1 MPSHDAARAGS
12 PDAVEEP
19 IAVLGMACRF
29 AGGADTPEA
38 FWDLLLDGRDG
49 IGEVPGKR
57 WRVYEE
63 AGPDHAAALR
73 RATRWGGFL
82 DDIEGFDAEFFGL
95 SPREAELMDP
105 QQRLLLEVA
114 WEALEHAGI
123 PPRDLAG
130 TDAGVFVGIGSDD
143 YGRRMLEDLPGIEAW
158 TGIGSAMC
166 AAANRISYA
175 LDLRGPSLAVDT
187 ACSASLVAVHL
198 ACQSLR
204 AGESDVTLAA
214 GVNLI
219 ISPGLTLTLDA
230 AGATAPDGRSKSFDA
245 SADGYGRGEGCGLL
259 VLKRLSDARRDGD
272 PVLAV
277 IRGSSVNQDG
287 KTNGI
292 MAPSGTAQE
301 HVLELACRRAGVDPA
316 SLDYVEAHGTGTRL
330 GDPLE
335 AGALSAVFGRG
346 RPADEPCL
354 IGSVKSNIGHL
365 EAAAGIA
372 GLIKVTLALSN
383 GEIPPSLNFTEG
395 NPAVDWDGSGLRV
408 VTGRTAWPA
417 HEDRPV
423 RAGVSGFGYGG
434 TIAHVVME
442 RAPGTRGPAGT
453 LPGRARRAEDAPPG
467 TAERLFPVS
476 GASRASLRAYAG
488 RLADRLSA
496 QDAGAELSLDALG
509 HTLALR
515 RSPLAHRAAVV
526 ASGHA
531 DLAAKLR
538 LVSVG
543 EQTREAVTGS
553 VPSDPGAGPVWVF
566 SGHGS
571 QWSGMGRELLASEP
585 AFAAVIDEI
594 DPVFQKEIGFS
605 ARQAVL
611 DGDFDTVD
619 RIQTMIFAVQVALA
633 AVWRS
638 YGAAPAAVI
647 GHSVGEIAAA
657 VAADALSLTDGARLI
672 CRRSRLLR
680 RVAGHGAMA
689 MASVSFEEAERRLA
703 GRTDVVPAI
712 AASPHSAVVAGD
724 PAAIE
729 ALVEQWQAEDVQMR
743 RVASDVA
750 FHSPHMDPL
759 LAELAAAAA
768 DLAPREPSVPMYSTA
783 MTDPRSTAP
792 LDGAYWAANLRSPVR
807 LREAVTAAAEDG
819 HLAFLELSAHPVVT
833 HSIGETLSELGLED
847 AFTGSSLRRNQSER
861 TTLLASIGAAHCH
874 GVTVDWTRLQPA
886 GDLVPLPPVAWQ
898 RSPHWHER
906 AGAATGQ
913 GLQHDLDSHALL
925 GPRVPVAG
933 RPMELWR
940 TLLDDESRPYPGS
953 HTINGTE
960 IVPAAVL
967 INTFLDAGRAA
978 DGTRPVLRDMT
989 LRLPLTTT
997 ERRELQVIKDDTA
1010 LRLASRSQQDGATW
1024 LTHTTATALA
1034 ASDSAPPRGL
1044 PPGTALDA
1052 ADPADVQRHL
1062 TSVGVPTMGFD
1073 WTIEELARAEGRVRA
1088 RVRVRQPERAEATWA
1103 PLLDAALSIAPTA
1116 VPGPAALR
1124 MVASFEEL
1132 AADGAPPDGPSTVE
1146 VVADPAREGIVDVLV
1161 KDADGRVVA
1170 WVSGLRYGGMDQ
1182 GAMTAA
1188 HPRDLVYEV
1197 AWRPLELPAP
1207 ADAPARRLVLV
1218 AEDTRDTRNLSAA
1231 LSDAGAD
1238 VLVVPEPA
1246 RLDGVAGLDEG
1257 TDVVV
1262 LPPPAG
1268 DTPVA
1273 EAAVRSAWLLTRTA
1287 QRLAAR
1293 DTLRFP
1299 RLWCLTTG
1307 VRESHEEARLA
1318 HAPLW
1323 GLGRVIA
1330 GEHSELWGGVI
1341 DLAPGDPGAD
1351 AATLLAVLHRG
1362 AGDDVVAV
1370 RDGAATAARLAVC
1383 EREPVRESLK
1393 CRADG
1398 TYLISGGLGTLGLEV
1413 ARWLAERGA
1422 RRLVLT
1428 GRRGLPPRSAW
1439 DGPAD
1444 ADTRRR
1450 VDAVRALEEQ
1460 GVTVR
1465 VVPLDVTDAERAA
1478 EQLDPDALGLPP
1490 VRGVV
1495 HLAGVLDNRML
1506 TAVDED
1512 SLRTVLRPKAEG
1524 AWALHTL
1531 FPPGAVDF
1539 FVMFSSCGQLLGLPG
1554 QAAYGSANAFLD
1566 ALAAH
1571 RNARA
1576 ASAGTT
1582 SLGWTSWRGQGMA
1595 VNEVVD
1601 SELHARGVSDISVQ
1615 EAFAA
1620 WDFAERRGPGH
1631 YPVLRLLPLEP
1642 DMDRLPFLSEVH
1654 QTLQAAPTTG
1664 QGTDAFTGLSPD
1676 ELRTRLLEEVA
1687 AQIAGEMK
1695 LATTQ
1700 LDHRRSLVEQGL
1712 DSVMTIVVRRRLE
1725 KRFGHR
1731 LPATLLW
1738 HQPTV
1743 TAISEHLAG
1752 LLAAATTVPGDA
1764 EPAEEPGTVTAV

>member
-1 MPSHDAARAGS
+1 MRSHDGARAGS

-49 IGEVPGKR
+49 IKEVPEKR

-63 AGPDHAAALR
+63 AGPDHAAAVR

-114 WEALEHAGI
+114 WEALEHAGV
-123 PPRDLAG
+123 PPRDLVG
-130 TDAGVFVGIGSDD
+130 TDTGVFVGIGSDD
-143 YGRRMLEDLPGIEAW
+143 YGRQMLEDLPGIEAW

-187 ACSASLVAVHL
+187 ACSASLVALHL

-214 GVNLI
+214 GVNLM

-259 VLKRLSDARRDGD
+259 VLKRLSDAQRDGD
-272 PVLAV
+272 RVLAV

-287 KTNGI
+287 KTKGI

-301 HVLELACRRAGVDPA
+301 HVLDQACRRAGVDPA
-316 SLDYVEAHGTGTRL
+316 SIDYVEAHGTGTRL

-335 AGALSAVFGRG
+335 AGALSAVFGQG
-346 RPADEPCL
+346 RPKDEPCL

-372 GLIKVTLALSN
+372 SLIKVTLALSK
-383 GEIPPSLNFTEG
+383 GEIPPSLNYSEG
-395 NPAVDWDGSGLRV
+395 NPAIDWDTSGLRV
-408 VTGRTAWPA
+408 VTERTAWP
-417 HEDRPV
+417 ERDERPV

-442 RAPGTRGPAGT
+442 QAPEPNRPVD
-453 LPGRARRAEDAPPG
+453 EDRDEGSAVI
-467 TAERLFPVS
+467 ASERLFPVS
-476 GASRASLRAYAG
+476 GGSQAALRAYAG
-488 RLADRLSA
+488 RLTDRLSA
-496 QDAGAELSLDALG
+496 TGADELSLESLG

-515 RSPLAHRAAVV
+515 RSALAHRAAVV
-526 ASGHA
+526 ASDRV
-531 DLAAKLR
+531 DLTTKLR
-538 LVSVG
+538 LIAVG
-543 EQTREAVTGS
+543 EQTREAVIGA

-571 QWSGMGRELLASEP
+571 QWSGMGRELLSSEP

-594 DPVFQKEIGFS
+594 DPVFQEEIGFS
-605 ARQAVL
+605 ARQALL
-611 DGDFDTVD
+611 DGDFETVD

-657 VAADALSLTDGARLI
+657 VAAGALSLTDGARLI
-672 CRRSRLLR
+672 CRRSLLLR
-680 RVAGHGAMA
+680 RVAGRGAMA
-689 MASVSFEEAERRLA
+689 MASMSFEEAGRRLA

-724 PAAIE
+724 PAATE
-729 ALVEQWQAEDVQMR
+729 ALIEEWQAEDIQMR

-750 FHSPHMDPL
+750 YHSPHMDPL
-759 LAELAAAAA
+759 LTQLAAAAS
-768 DLAPREPSVPMYSTA
+768 DLTSCEPSVPMYSTA
-783 MTDPRSTAP
+783 MEDPRSKAP

-807 LREAVTAAAEDG
+807 LQAAVTAAVEDG
-819 HLAFLELSAHPVVT
+819 HRAFIELSAHPVVA

-847 AFTGSSLRRNQSER
+847 VFTGSSLRRNQPER
-861 TTLLASIGAAHCH
+861 ATLLAAVGAAHCR
-874 GVTVDWTRLQPA
+874 GIAVDWTRLQPA
-886 GDLVPLPPVAWQ
+886 GDLVALPPMAWQ
-898 RSPHWHER
+898 RSPHWRER
-906 AGAATGQ
+906 ASAGAGQ
-913 GLQHDLDSHALL
+913 GLQHDVDSHALL

-933 RPMELWR
+933 RPLELWR
-940 TLLDDESRPYPGS
+940 TLLDDDTRPYPGS

-967 INTFLDAGRAA
+967 INTFLDAARTA
-978 DGTRPVLRDMT
+978 DGTRPVLRDMA
-989 LRLPLTTT
+989 LRLPLIVG
-997 ERRELQVIKDDTA
+997 ERRELQVVKDDSA
-1010 LRLASRSQQDGATW
+1010 LRLASRSLEDGAQW
-1024 LTHTTATALA
+1024 LTHTTATATEPGSAKPRQGMDAGVSLA
-1034 ASDSAPPRGL
+1034 
-1044 PPGTALDA
+1044 A
-1052 ADPADVQRHL
+1052 ADPSDVQRQL
-1062 TSVGVPTMGFD
+1062 ASVGVPTMGFD
-1073 WTIEELARAEGRVRA
+1073 WTIEELACGEGLLTA
-1088 RVRVRQPERAEATWA
+1088 RVTVEQPQRAEATWV

-1124 MVASFEEL
+1124 MVASLEEIAL
-1132 AADGAPPDGPSTVE
+1132 DGAPPAGPVTVQ
-1146 VVADPAREGIVDVLV
+1146 VVADPDRENTLDVLMS
-1161 KDADGRVVA
+1161 DADGRVVA
-1170 WVSGLRYGGMDQ
+1170 WVNGLRYGGMDQ

-1188 HPRDLVYEV
+1188 HPRDLVYEM
-1197 AWRPLELPAP
+1197 AWRSYEVPAP
-1207 ADAPARRLVLV
+1207 KDATARRIVLV
-1218 AEDTRDTRNLSAA
+1218 AEDSPAVQSLRAALSAA
-1231 LSDAGAD
+1231 GAD
-1238 VLVVPEPA
+1238 ASVVPEPA
-1246 RLDGVAGLDEG
+1246 RLDDLTGLDEH

-1262 LPPPAG
+1262 VPPLAA
-1268 DTPVA
+1268 DTAVP
-1273 EAAVRSAWLLTRTA
+1273 EAAARSAWLLLSTA
-1287 QRLAAR
+1287 QRIAAR
-1293 DTLRFP
+1293 DTVRFP

-1307 VRESHEEARLA
+1307 VRESLEEAHLA
-1318 HAPLW
+1318 QSSLW

-1341 DLAPGDPGAD
+1341 DVAPGDPD
-1351 AATLLAVLHRG
+1351 ATTLLDVLATSG
-1362 AGDDVVAV
+1362 GEDVIAI
-1370 RDGAATAARLAVC
+1370 RDGDVTVARLAVS
-1383 EREPVRESLK
+1383 EREATRDPLE

-1398 TYLISGGLGTLGLEV
+1398 TYLVTGGLGTLGLEV
-1413 ARWLAERGA
+1413 AQWLAERGA
-1422 RRLVLT
+1422 RRLVLA
-1428 GRRGLPPRSAW
+1428 GRSGLPPRSAW
-1439 DGPAD
+1439 DEPAD
-1444 ADTRRR
+1444 ADTKHRIE
-1450 VDAVRALEEQ
+1450 AVRALEEQ

-1465 VVPLDVTDAERAA
+1465 VISLDITDTERAA
-1478 EQLDPDALGLPP
+1478 ELLDPDALGLPP
-1490 VRGVV
+1490 IRGVV
-1495 HLAGVLDNRML
+1495 HLAGVLDNRMV
-1506 TAVDED
+1506 TAVDEE
-1512 SLRTVLRPKAEG
+1512 SLRTVLRPKADG

-1531 FPPGAVDF
+1531 FPPAEVDF
-1539 FVMFSSCGQLLGLPG
+1539 FVLFSSCGQLLGLPG

-1571 RNARA
+1571 RNAF
-1576 ASAGTT
+1576 AGSGDTT
-1582 SLGWTSWRGQGMA
+1582 SFGWTSWRGQGMA

-1601 SELHARGVSDISVQ
+1601 SELRARGVCDISVQ

-1620 WDFAERRGPGH
+1620 WDFADRRGPGH
-1631 YPVLRLLPLEP
+1631 YPVLRLLPHEP
-1642 DMDRLPFLSEVH
+1642 DMDQLPLLSEVH
-1654 QTLQAAPTTG
+1654 RTQATAPTTG
-1664 QGTDAFTGLSPD
+1664 QAADMFADLDPQ
-1676 ELRTRLLEEVA
+1676 ELRARLLEEVG
-1687 AQIAGEMK
+1687 AQIAAEMK

-1700 LDHRRSLVEQGL
+1700 LDHRKSLVEQGL
-1712 DSVMTIVVRRRLE
+1712 DSVMTIVIRRRLE
-1725 KRFGHR
+1725 KRFGHK

-1743 TAISEHLAG
+1743 TAISEHLAE
-1752 LLAAATTVPGDA
+1752 LAAPTTAQPDDA
-1764 EPAEEPGTVTAV
+1764 QPDELTAPVTGV

>member
-1 MPSHDAARAGS
+1 MHSHDAARAGS
-12 PDAVEEP
+12 PEVVEEP

-49 IGEVPGKR
+49 ISEVPQER
-57 WRVYEE
+57 WRVYEA

-73 RATRWGGFL
+73 GATRWGGFL
-82 DDIEGFDAEFFGL
+82 DDIAGFDAEFFGL

-130 TDAGVFVGIGSDD
+130 SDAGVFVGIGSDD

-175 LDLRGPSLAVDT
+175 LDLQGPSLAVDT

-214 GVNLI
+214 GVNLM

-259 VLKRLSDARRDGD
+259 VLKRLVDAQRDGD

-287 KTNGI
+287 RTNGI

-301 HVLELACRRAGVDPA
+301 HVLDLACRRAGVAPA
-316 SLDYVEAHGTGTRL
+316 SIDYVEAHGTGTRL

-335 AGALSAVFGRG
+335 AGALSAVFGRN
-346 RPADEPCL
+346 RPDEEPCL

-372 GLIKVTLALSN
+372 SLIKVTLALSN
-383 GEIPPSLNFTEG
+383 GEIPPSLNYSEG
-395 NPAVDWDGSGLRV
+395 NPAIDWDSSGLRV
-408 VTGRTAWPA
+408 VTERTPWP
-417 HEDRPV
+417 EREERPV

-442 RAPGTRGPAGT
+442 QAPGRTRPADA
-453 LPGRARRAEDAPPG
+453 LPGASRRDEETQLAPV
-467 TAERLFPVS
+467 ERLFPIS
-476 GASRASLRAYAG
+476 GGSQAALKAYAG
-488 RLADRLSA
+488 TLADRLSA
-496 QDAGAELSLDALG
+496 AGAELSLDSVG

-526 ASGHA
+526 ASDHA
-531 DLAAKLR
+531 DLVAKLR
-538 LVSVG
+538 LLSVG
-543 EQTREAVTGS
+543 EQSREAVSGTA
-553 VPSDPGAGPVWVF
+553 PSDPGAGLVWVF

-585 AFAAVIDEI
+585 AFAAVIDAIE
-594 DPVFQKEIGFS
+594 PVFQEEIGFS
-605 ARQAVL
+605 PRQALL

-633 AVWRS
+633 SVWRAN
-638 YGAAPAAVI
+638 GVTPAAVI

-657 VAADALSLTDGARLI
+657 VAAGGLSLTDGARLI
-672 CRRSRLLR
+672 CRRSLLLR

-689 MASVSFEEAERRLA
+689 MAGLSFEEVSERLA

-712 AASPHSAVVAGD
+712 AASPYSAVVAGE

-729 ALVEQWQAEDVQMR
+729 ALIEAWQAEEIQMR

-759 LAELAAAAA
+759 LSELAAAAA
-768 DLAPREPSVPMYSTA
+768 DLTPRTPDVPMYSTA
-783 MTDPRSTAP
+783 MEDARSTLP
-792 LDGAYWAANLRSPVR
+792 LDGTYWAANLRSPVR
-807 LREAVTAAAEDG
+807 LRAAVTAAVEDG
-819 HLAFLELSAHPVVT
+819 HRAFLEVSAHPVVT
-833 HSIGETLSELGLED
+833 HSIGETLSELGIED
-847 AFTGSSLRRNQSER
+847 AFTGSSLRRNQPER
-861 TTLLASIGAAHCH
+861 ATLLASVGAAYCH
-874 GVTVDWTRLQPA
+874 GISADWTHLQPT
-886 GDLVPLPPVAWQ
+886 GGLVPLPTVSWQ
-898 RSPHWHER
+898 RQPHWHESTS
-906 AGAATGQ
+906 AGAGQ
-913 GLQHDLDSHALL
+913 GLQHDLDAHALL
-925 GPRVPVAG
+925 GPKVPVAG
-933 RPMELWR
+933 RSLELWR
-940 TLLDDESRPYPGS
+940 TLLDDDTRPYPGS

-967 INTFLDAGRAA
+967 INTFLDAARSA
-978 DGTRPVLRDMT
+978 DGTRPVLRDMA
-989 LRLPLTTT
+989 LRLPLIVG

-1010 LRLASRSQQDGATW
+1010 LRLASRSQEDGAVW
-1024 LTHTTATALA
+1024 LTHTTATAA
-1034 ASDSAPPRGL
+1034 PASGAELPQDPPAGSAPTP
-1044 PPGTALDA
+1044 
-1052 ADPADVQRHL
+1052 ADPDDVQRHL
-1062 TSVGVPTMGFD
+1062 ASVGVPTMGFD
-1073 WTIEELARAEGRVRA
+1073 WTIKELARGEGLLTA
-1088 RVRVRQPERAEATWA
+1088 RVLVEQPERAEATWA

-1116 VPGPAALR
+1116 IPGPAALR
-1124 MVASFEEL
+1124 MVASFEEI
-1132 AADGAPPDGPSTVE
+1132 ATDGPPPAGPVTVD
-1146 VVADPAREGIVDVLV
+1146 VSADPVREDTVDVRV
-1161 KDADGRVVA
+1161 RDADGRVVA
-1170 WVSGLRYGGMDQ
+1170 RVSGLRYGGMDQ
-1182 GAMTAA
+1182 GDVAA
-1188 HPRDLVYEV
+1188 ARPQDLMYEV
-1197 AWRPLELPAP
+1197 AWRPFELPEPTTA
-1207 ADAPARRLVLV
+1207 ATDRRIVLV
-1218 AEDTRDTRNLSAA
+1218 GTDTEAVGALRAGLSAA
-1231 LSDAGAD
+1231 GAE
-1238 VLVVPEPA
+1238 VQMVAEPDQLGA
-1246 RLDGVAGLDEG
+1246 LAGLDEK

-1262 LPPPAG
+1262 VPPAAA
-1268 DTPVA
+1268 DTSVT
-1273 EAAVRSAWLLTRTA
+1273 ETAARSAWQFLATA
-1287 QRLAAR
+1287 QRIAAL

-1299 RLWCLTTG
+1299 RLWCVTSG
-1307 VRESHEEARLA
+1307 VRESIEETHLA
-1318 HAPLW
+1318 HSSLW

-1351 AATLLAVLHRG
+1351 ATTLLGVLHAA
-1362 AGDDVVAV
+1362 AGEDVIAV
-1370 RDGAATAARLAVC
+1370 RDGSATVARLAVC
-1383 EREPVRESLK
+1383 EREPARDPLE

-1398 TYLISGGLGTLGLEV
+1398 TYLITGGLGVLGLEV
-1413 ARWLAERGA
+1413 AQWLAERGA
-1422 RRLVLT
+1422 RRLVLA
-1428 GRRGLPPRSAW
+1428 GRRGLPPRSTW
-1439 DGPAD
+1439 DEPAEPE
-1444 ADTRRR
+1444 TRQRIE
-1450 VDAVRALEEQ
+1450 AVRALEEQ

-1465 VVPLDVTDAERAA
+1465 VVSLDITDTERAA
-1478 EQLDPDALGLPP
+1478 ALLAPDALGLPP
-1490 VRGVV
+1490 IRGVV
-1495 HLAGVLDNRML
+1495 HLAGVLDNKMV
-1506 TAVDED
+1506 TTVQEE
-1512 SLRTVLRPKAEG
+1512 SLRAVLRPKADG
-1524 AWALHTL
+1524 AWALHQL
-1531 FPPGAVDF
+1531 FPPDEVDF
-1539 FVMFSSCGQLLGLPG
+1539 FVLFSSCGQLLGLPG
-1554 QAAYGSANAFLD
+1554 QAAYGSANTFLD

-1571 RNARA
+1571 RNGA
-1576 ASAGTT
+1576 AGASGGTT
-1582 SLGWTSWRGQGMA
+1582 SFGWTSWRGQGMA

-1601 SELHARGVSDISVQ
+1601 SELRARGVRDISAQ
-1615 EAFAA
+1615 EAFSA
-1620 WDFAERRGPGH
+1620 WDFAERRGAGH
-1631 YPVLRLLPLEP
+1631 FPVLRLLADEP
-1642 DMDRLPFLSEVH
+1642 DLELPFLSEVH
-1654 QTLQAAPTTG
+1654 RAKQAAPSAG
-1664 QGTDAFTGLSPD
+1664 QGAESFADLAPE
-1676 ELRTRLLEEVA
+1676 ELRTRLLEEVG

-1712 DSVMTIVVRRRLE
+1712 DSVMTIVIRRRLE
-1725 KRFGHR
+1725 KRFGQK

-1743 TAISEHLAG
+1743 SAISEHLAE
-1752 LLAAATTVPGDA
+1752 LLAAPADAATAAP
-1764 EPAEEPGTVTAV
+1764 VTAV